1 MSWDSGDLDDEVRE
15 LEKEPLVEL
24 ENMLQPY
31 EEKLYL
37 LHRKEYLIEQYGEA
51 IAKRR
56 LEAADEDRD
65 RPDNWRDEL

>member
-15 LEKEPLVEL
+15 LEKEPLVDL
-24 ENMLQPY
+24 ENMLQHY

-37 LHRKEYLIEQYGEA
+37 LHRKEYILETWGDR
-51 IAKRR
+51 IARDR
-56 LEAADEDRD
+56 LEAADADQG